1 MPRLLVVDDEPSI
14 CWALS
19 RLGQSLGHEVATASS
34 AEQALE
40 LAARQPPDVVVLDV
54 RLPGMDG
61 LTAMPQL
68 RERCGDVPIIII
80 TAYGDLNT
88 AVEAVRQG
96 AFEYLIKPFD
106 LDAAERA
113 VRRALTRETPPLPAA
128 RGEKVAGLVGRSP
141 VMQEVFKRI
150 ALAASSEASVLLCGE
165 SGSGK
170 ELTARAIHRYSRR
183 AEGPFVAVNLAS
195 LSSSLAE
202 SELFGHARGAFT
214 GAERE
219 HTGLLLQAHGGTLFL
234 DEVADIP
241 LPAQVKLLRA
251 LEHGEFVP
259 VGAHQPVKSDFRV
272 VSATHQELLAKIRD
286 GQFRHDLYFRLAA
299 FRIDLPPLRQRPDD
313 IRELAEYFLSLAEQ
327 RRESPPGF
335 SADTLEELQRRP
347 WYGNVRELK
356 NAVEHAVIV
365 ARSGS
370 IEPEHLPPPTPPV
383 WPAAP
388 DTDRSLDDRLAGLV
402 RQWAETRLAQ
412 AAEEGQLHEDLLRV
426 VEPPLLAAV
435 LERHHGQF
443 AGAARMLGLHRTT
456 LKKKLEQYGVESVGE
471 SEP

>member
-1 MPRLLVVDDEPSI
+1 VVDDEPSI

-19 RLGQSLGHEVATASS
+19 RLGQSLGHEVVTASS

-40 LAARQPPDVVVLDV
+40 LAARQPPDAVVLDV

-61 LTAMPQL
+61 LTAMQQL
-68 RERCGDVPIIII
+68 RERCGDPPVIII

-106 LDAAERA
+106 LETAERA
-113 VRRALTRETPPLPAA
+113 VRRAVTRSRQPETAPV
-128 RGEKVAGLVGRSP
+128 EEVAGLVGRSP

-150 ALAASSEASVLLCGE
+150 ALAAASEASVLLCGE
-165 SGSGK
+165 SGTGK

-183 AEGPFVAVNLAS
+183 ADGPFVAVNLAS
-195 LSSSLAE
+195 LSPSLAE

-219 HTGLLLQAHGGTLFL
+219 RTGLLLQAHGGTLFL
-234 DEVADIP
+234 DEVADVP
-241 LPAQVKLLRA
+241 LSAQVKLLRA
-251 LEHGEFVP
+251 LEHGEVLP
-259 VGAHQPVKSDFRV
+259 VGANQPVKSDFRV

-313 IRELAEYFLSLAEQ
+313 IRELAEYFLALAAQ
-327 RRESPPGF
+327 SRESTPGF
-335 SADTLEELQRRP
+335 SADTLREMQRRP
-347 WYGNVRELK
+347 WYGNVRELR

-388 DTDRSLDDRLAGLV
+388 TSDRSLEDRLADLI
-402 RQWAETRLAQ
+402 RQWTEARLAQ
-412 AAEEGQLHEDLLRV
+412 PGEEGQLHEDLLRV

-435 LERHHGQF
+435 LQRHHGQC
-443 AGAARMLGLHRTT
+443 AGAARVLGLHRTT
-456 LKKKLEQYGVESVGE
+456 LKKKLDQYGVESAGE
-471 SEP
+471 AES

>member
-19 RLGQSLGHEVATASS
+19 RLGQSLGHEVVTASS

-40 LAARQPPDVVVLDV
+40 LAARQPPDAVVLDV

-61 LTAMPQL
+61 LTAMQQL
-68 RERCGDVPIIII
+68 RERCGDPPVIII

-106 LDAAERA
+106 LETAERA
-113 VRRALTRETPPLPAA
+113 VRRAVA
-128 RGEKVAGLVGRSP
+128 RGPQPATAPVEEVAGLVGRSP

-150 ALAASSEASVLLCGE
+150 ALASASEASVLLCGE
-165 SGSGK
+165 SGTGK

-183 AEGPFVAVNLAS
+183 ADGPFVAVNLAS
-195 LSSSLAE
+195 LSPTLAE

-219 HTGLLLQAHGGTLFL
+219 RSGLLLQAHGGTLFL
-234 DEVADIP
+234 DEVADVP
-241 LPAQVKLLRA
+241 LSAQVKLLRA
-251 LEHGEFVP
+251 LEHGEVLP
-259 VGAHQPVKSDFRV
+259 VGANQPVKSDFRV

-313 IRELAEYFLSLAEQ
+313 IGELAEYFLALAAPS
-327 RRESPPGF
+327 RESTPGF
-335 SADTLEELQRRP
+335 SADTLREMQRRP
-347 WYGNVRELK
+347 WYGNVRELR

-370 IEPEHLPPPTPPV
+370 IEPEHLPPPTPAV

-388 DTDRSLDDRLAGLV
+388 TADRSLEDHLADLIRQWTEARLAPPG
-402 RQWAETRLAQ
+402 
-412 AAEEGQLHEDLLRV
+412 EEGQLHEDLLRV

-435 LERHHGQF
+435 LQRHHGQC
-443 AGAARMLGLHRTT
+443 AGAARVLGLHRTT
-456 LKKKLEQYGVESVGE
+456 LKKKLDQYGVESAGE
-471 SEP
+471 PES

>member
-1 MPRLLVVDDEPSI
+1 MSRLLVVDDEPSI

-19 RLGQSLGHEVATASS
+19 RLGQSLGHEVVTASS

-40 LAARQPPDVVVLDV
+40 LVACQPPDAVVLDV

-61 LTAMPQL
+61 LTAMKQL
-68 RERCGDVPIIII
+68 RQRCGEPPIIVI

-106 LDAAERA
+106 LQTAERA
-113 VRRALTRETPPLPAA
+113 MRRALA
-128 RGEKVAGLVGRSP
+128 RGPQVPPGVRAENVAGLVGRSP

-150 ALAASSEASVLLCGE
+150 ALVAASEASVLLCGE
-165 SGSGK
+165 SGTGK
-170 ELTARAIHRYSRR
+170 ELAARAIHRYSRR
-183 AEGPFVAVNLAS
+183 ADGPFVAVNLAA
-195 LSSSLAE
+195 LSPSLAE

-219 HTGLLLQAHGGTLFL
+219 RTGLLLQAHGGTLFL

-251 LEHGEFVP
+251 LEHGEVLP
-259 VGAHQPVKSDFRV
+259 VGASQPVNSDFRV
-272 VSATHQELLAKIRD
+272 VSATHQELLARIRD

-313 IRELAEYFLSLAEQ
+313 IGELAEFFLSSAAVQ
-327 RRESPPGF
+327 RESASGF
-335 SADTLEELQRRP
+335 SAESLRELSRRL
-347 WYGNVRELK
+347 WYGNVRELR

-370 IEPEHLPPPTPPV
+370 IEPEHLPPPAPPV

-388 DTDRSLDDRLAGLV
+388 TADRSFPDRLAELI
-402 RQWAETRLAQ
+402 RQWAEQQLAQ
-412 AAEEGQLHEDLLRV
+412 PADEGRLYDDLLHM
-426 VEPPLLAAV
+426 VEPPLLETV
-435 LERHHGQF
+435 LQRHRGQC
-443 AGAARMLGLHRTT
+443 AGAARTLGLHRTT
-456 LKKKLEQYGVESVGE
+456 LKKKLDQYGVASAGE
-471 SEP
+471 SDG